1 MPSKTLTRPPIQV
14 SETDAD
20 RLFLLIDRAPAD
32 RSGLRQELERAQ
44 VRACVPATVV
54 AMNSTVEFL
63 DDAHGETRTVQL
75 VYPGEADIAANKV
88 SVLSPVGAG
97 LLGLKAGQSIQWP
110 DRDGRLRA
118 LRVLKVSRG

>member
-1 MPSKTLTRPPIQV
+1 MPSKTLTRPPIQL

-20 RLFLLIDRAPAD
+20 RLFLLIERAPAD
-32 RSGLRQELERAQ
+32 TSGLREELERAQ
-44 VRACVPATVV
+44 VRAQVPDTVV
-54 AMNSTVEFL
+54 AMNSTVDFL

-75 VYPGEADIAANKV
+75 VYPGQADIALGKV

-97 LLGLKAGQSIQWP
+97 LLGLKAGQSITWP

>member
-1 MPSKTLTRPPIQV
+1 MEQSSYVYILASGRNGTLYTGVTAHLSRRIHQH
-14 SETDAD
+14 
-20 RLFLLIDRAPAD
+20 RAG
-32 RSGLRQELERAQ
+32 R
-44 VRACVPATVV
+44 VPGFTQTYGVK
-54 AMNSTVEFL
+54 
-63 DDAHGETRTVQL
+63 RL
-75 VYPGEADIAANKV
+75 VYPGEADIAVGKV

>member
-1 MPSKTLTRPPIQV
+1 MPSKTLTRPPIQL

-44 VRACVPATVV
+44 VRACVPTTVV

-75 VYPGEADIAANKV
+75 VYPGEADIAVGKV

>member
-1 MPSKTLTRPPIQV
+1 MPSKTLARPPIQV

-32 RSGLRQELERAQ
+32 TCGLREELERAQ
-44 VRACVPATVV
+44 VRARVPDSVV

-63 DDAHGETRTVQL
+63 DDAHGAPRTVQL
-75 VYPGEADIAANKV
+75 VYPGEADIAVGKV

>member
-1 MPSKTLTRPPIQV
+1 
-14 SETDAD
+14 
-20 RLFLLIDRAPAD
+20 
-32 RSGLRQELERAQ
+32 
-44 VRACVPATVV
+44 VRARVPDSVV

-75 VYPGEADIAANKV
+75 VYPGEADIAVNKV